1 MDEKTHMKIQM
12 NQEISKRIKM
22 MESAS
27 YDHGPPLKRADFIG
41 AFALG
46 IICIAGLIWG
56 VY

>member
-1 MDEKTHMKIQM
+1 MGEKINLSNDMDK
-12 NQEISKRIKM
+12 EIIERINK

-27 YDHGPPLKRADFIG
+27 YDHGPCLKRADFIG
-41 AFALG
+41 IATLG